1 MFERKG
7 NDIYLDVPITITDA
21 VLGCKKEIPTL
32 DGNVVLTIDAG
43 SQSGDQ
49 LRLKGKGVKDPNRA
63 KKGDM
68 YVVLDVVI
76 PSKLDRKQK
85 ELFKQLAETDLESDS
100 SFKNFKKYL

>member
-1 MFERKG
+1 MP
-7 NDIYLDVPITITDA
+7 LTITEA

-32 DGNVVLTIDAG
+32 DGNVVLTIEAG

-49 LRLKGKGVKDPNRA
+49 LRLRGKGVKDPNRS

-76 PSKLDRKQK
+76 PTKLDRNQK
-85 ELFKQLAETDLESDS
+85 ELFKQLAEADLDTDST
-100 SFKNFKKYL
+100 FKDFKKYL